1 MHKFRCFKRKLL
13 SGCCFLFGTALFLIA
28 AVSIFSY
35 IRDEKISDDGNSL
48 AASMISH
55 EVTINDLTKEPDEIL
70 PEDEMDITAMQEIN
84 PDTVGYLKVQ
94 DKEFP
99 VVKADDNKYMKT
111 GWDGKR
117 TSYGCIFMDGYCN
130 LEGKNIILYGHHM
143 KSGKMFGSLDK
154 YLSKAYR
161 DENPT
166 FKWITKDYVDT
177 YTIIAVIKTKATDIA
192 SLLDMDL
199 KRDMEE
205 LSEKA
210 KKTNTLY
217 GDFHT
222 GKDYM
227 SLVTCE
233 YTMKNGR
240 LIVIGERTSR
250 LKR

>member
-1 MHKFRCFKRKLL
+1 
-13 SGCCFLFGTALFLIA
+13 
-28 AVSIFSY
+28 
-35 IRDEKISDDGNSL
+35 
-48 AASMISH
+48 
-55 EVTINDLTKEPDEIL
+55 
-70 PEDEMDITAMQEIN
+70 
-84 PDTVGYLKVQ
+84 
-94 DKEFP
+94 
-99 VVKADDNKYMKT
+99 
-111 GWDGKR
+111 
-117 TSYGCIFMDGYCN
+117 
-130 LEGKNIILYGHHM
+130 
-143 KSGKMFGSLDK
+143 
-154 YLSKAYR
+154 
-161 DENPT
+161 
-166 FKWITKDYVDT
+166 
-177 YTIIAVIKTKATDIA
+177 
-192 SLLDMDL
+192 MDL